1 MLHKIFG
8 GIRMTWLFVIVFA
21 VIAGAFTALMAITV
35 PSGWSF
41 HQIAATLEAWV
52 VFAVFIISNC
62 KKPLEAS
69 CKTFVFF
76 LISQPLVYLI
86 QVPFSA
92 LGFEL
97 FMYYPYWFKIT
108 LLTFPGAFLGWFI
121 TKDKIYSGLILSVMT
136 VLQMLIGIDYAKQCI
151 ADFPHM
157 LFAALFC
164 FASVPVMI
172 FGVLHS
178 ASARNAALAATI
190 AGTVLFSV
198 FTILRS
204 QEMIS
209 SVQIETDRYPIDSSW
224 TVTVDDPNVCEAELE
239 SFAADLLMLKVTFH
253 HVGDTTIRLTDG
265 SQTYCTEVSYFKSGS
280 GYGHEIGDLTEV
292 TNGSAAD

>member
-8 GIRMTWLFVIVFA
+8 GIKMTWLFVTVFA

-41 HQIAATLEAWV
+41 NQIAATLEAWV

-62 KKPLEAS
+62 KKPLEAA

-172 FGVLHS
+172 FGVFRN
-178 ASARNAALAATI
+178 AAARNAALAATV
-190 AGTVLFSV
+190 AGTVAISV
-198 FTILRS
+198 FNYLNPAESIYY
-204 QEMIS
+204 IP
-209 SVQIETDRYPIDSSW
+209 INTDAYPIDTSW
-224 TVTVDDPNVCEAELE
+224 SVTVEHPEVCRAVLTDEETGVLRLKIA
-239 SFAADLLMLKVTFH
+239 LLRP
-253 HVGDTTIRLTDG
+253 GDTDIYLTNG
-265 SQTYCTEVSYFKSGS
+265 TLTYSTGVSYFEVDNTF
-280 GYGHEIGDLTEV
+280 GYKFHEFKEV
-292 TNGSAAD
+292 TGTAAD